1 MILAL
6 LLMLALIL
14 GACGVAPA
22 PIATP
27 ERMPDPQADTVA
39 LLDRVERVFAIDTE
53 ASVLR
58 YRAQGQGALGV
69 IEIPGSFKLAGHD
82 VVLTPEGDG
91 YWLDVLL
98 VVDGMTA
105 TAPNW
110 LFLNVLRTTLE
121 IERYPTATFVGRSD
135 SPIWLDGGPVQ
146 LTVTGELELHGRKRV
161 LSLPLVLTYEDGLLR
176 ATGQVS
182 LDLHDYDAIV
192 PTAIMSS
199 QIVFMPEITS
209 REVERTP

>member
-1 MILAL
+1 MILAM
-6 LLMLALIL
+6 LLMLALVL

-22 PIATP
+22 PTATP
-27 ERMPDPQADTVA
+27 EPMPVPQADPVA
-39 LLDRVERVFAIDTE
+39 LLDPAERVFAIDTE

-69 IEIPGSFKLAGHD
+69 IEIPGTFKLAGHD
-82 VVLTPEGDG
+82 VVLTPEGGG

-98 VVDGMTA
+98 VVDGTTA
-105 TAPNW
+105 TAPNG

-135 SPIWLDGGPVQ
+135 NPIQLDSGPVQ
-146 LTVTGELELHGRKRV
+146 LRVTGELELHGRKRA
-161 LSLPLVLTYEDGLLR
+161 LSLLLVLTYEDGLLR

-182 LDLHDYDAIV
+182 LDLHDYDAVV

-209 REVERTP
+209 REVEQTP